1 MVGECIGKDV
11 AVVRETVAEL
21 GTDLGVPGR
30 RRERSHSAHRQVSKR
45 LQRWPIHRFSPRE
58 GAYYGRYGNSA
69 IRNVAGPGLSA
80 EEDAVTK
87 SKLVFS
93 PVSQEYFD
101 NPYEVYARMR
111 VEAPLYYD
119 EEEDF
124 YALTRHEDVA
134 AAFKD
139 YESFSS
145 ARGCDLAM
153 VRTGEVPQMSI
164 IFMDPPD
171 HRHMRSLLNKAFTP
185 RAIQS
190 QKETVIEL
198 IQHYLGKADPHNF
211 DVVRDFSGPF
221 PVEVITRMAGVPED
235 FRQQLRHWIDTSL
248 QREPGQLGFS
258 EKNMQANID
267 SGMYYYGLVQER
279 RENPQDDMISRLTAA
294 QIPCENGEMRNLD
307 DIEIAGF
314 TTLLG
319 GAGAETVTKLVGSA
333 IVVFAEHPD
342 QWQKLLDD
350 RSKIPAAV
358 EELLRYVGPV
368 QYNVRYTL
376 NEVTVPSGTIPA
388 GKAVF
393 LMGASANRDPDAFTD
408 GETFDIDRD
417 RSQAQNLGLGYG
429 IHSCL
434 GAALARMESAA
445 ALEHLL
451 DFMPRYEVDFDGL
464 EKVHM
469 QNVAGFHNVPVKVLR

>member
-1 MVGECIGKDV
+1 
-11 AVVRETVAEL
+11 
-21 GTDLGVPGR
+21 
-30 RRERSHSAHRQVSKR
+30 
-45 LQRWPIHRFSPRE
+45 
-58 GAYYGRYGNSA
+58 
-69 IRNVAGPGLSA
+69 
-80 EEDAVTK
+80 
-87 SKLVFS
+87 
-93 PVSQEYFD
+93 
-101 NPYEVYARMR
+101 
-111 VEAPLYYD
+111 
-119 EEEDF
+119 
-124 YALTRHEDVA
+124 
-134 AAFKD
+134 
-139 YESFSS
+139 
-145 ARGCDLAM
+145 
-153 VRTGEVPQMSI
+153 
-164 IFMDPPD
+164 
-171 HRHMRSLLNKAFTP
+171 MRSLLNKAFTP

-190 QKETVIEL
+190 QKETVLEL
-198 IQHYLGKADPHNF
+198 IQHYLSKADPDNF
-211 DVVRDFSGPF
+211 DVVQDFSGPF

-235 FRQQLRHWIDTSL
+235 FRQQVRHWIDTSL
-248 QREPGQLGFS
+248 QREPGQLDFS

-279 RENPQDDMISRLTAA
+279 RENPQDDMISRLIAA
-294 QIPCENGEMRNLD
+294 QIPCENGEMRSLD

-333 IVVFAEHPD
+333 VVVFAEHPD

-376 NEVTVPSGTIPA
+376 KEVTVPSGTIPA

-451 DFMPRYEVDFDGL
+451 DFMPRYEVDFDRL